1 MHCFPTFSSEI
12 VSSSQSKRILMKP
25 RFPKTLL
32 FGVFLWAS
40 IANLHAQKLKT
51 DLFKNMK
58 ARAIGPA
65 AMSGRIT
72 AIDAVVANP
81 DIIYAGAASGGVWK
95 TENGGTTW
103 SSIFDENPI
112 INIGAIAIQQS
123 NPSVV
128 WVGTGEGNP
137 RNSVNLG
144 AGIYKSLDGG
154 RTWKTMGLEKTKN
167 IHRII
172 IDPTNPNVVY
182 VGVIGNPFA
191 DHPERGVFK
200 TIDGGQTWEKI
211 LFTNERS
218 GVGDMVMDPSNP
230 NKLLVGM
237 WEHHRSPYDF
247 KSGGKGSGFYVTL
260 DGGKNWTKL
269 SNKINGIPEG
279 DLGRIGIAI
288 AKSEPNRVYALIE
301 SAKNALYRSDNGGFK
316 WEKVNDEDAET
327 IKGNRPFYFWD
338 LAVDPKNENRVYGVF
353 QMISMS
359 EDAGKSFKVIVP
371 YEGVH
376 PDHHAFWIHPE
387 DPSFIINGN
396 DGGVAIS
403 RDRGRK
409 WTYSETLPIGQ
420 FYHINVDN
428 EIPYNVYGGLQ
439 DNGSWRG
446 PGYLWQNGS
455 IRSWHWQMM
464 VGGDGFDVVPDPDNA
479 RFGYAMSQ
487 GGNLA
492 RYDSETGADVFIR
505 PTASDSKT
513 RLRFNW
519 NAALAIDPIGKKTIY
534 YGSQFLHKSGDKGN
548 NWEIISPDLTT
559 NNPVQQKAADETGG
573 LTLDV
578 TSAENHNTI
587 LCIAPSSVK
596 QGVLWVGTDDGNV
609 QLSQDGGKTWT
620 NVSPK
625 ITGFPK
631 ECWIPQIKAS
641 TFNAGEAFVVANN
654 YRQGDMGTYI
664 FSTKDFGQTWTRLV
678 DEKKV
683 SGYALAIQQDVVE
696 PKLIFV
702 GTEQGLW
709 VSVDEGATFTQWKA
723 GFPPVSTMDL
733 TIQEREADL
742 VIATFGRAL
751 YVLDNIRP
759 LRQIVASNGKILEQ
773 KIIAFAQADGYK
785 ANYRDATGASFAGDA
800 NYSGENRK
808 KGAALAYFYNVPKK
822 DSASVSKKDTIA
834 TITKKSAKKDAKA
847 VVIANVPA
855 IKKDSTKK
863 VEIKYDTVFIKIYD
877 AKNKLI
883 RTLQHKPDSSGY
895 QVVIWNMTEKG
906 IRNPGTPKP
915 KKNAPD
921 GNGIDVL
928 AGKYKVVFSAGD
940 AKDSSFIEIKDDPR
954 VPIAKEIQEA
964 QRALYARM
972 EKSITQLT
980 EATDR
985 LTEAEDVAKMIQSQ
999 LKDKEGKEVE
1009 DLNKASKTIQDTI
1022 KVKRELITGKKFEKQ
1037 GYGRPYQVTPQ
1048 AKIFEANGYINS
1060 KQITPTQADIRLIEQ
1075 LESLTKETIGKV
1087 NKFFTSNWADYR
1099 KKVEATPMKTF
1110 KDYVPIGE

>member
-1 MHCFPTFSSEI
+1 
-12 VSSSQSKRILMKP
+12 MKP
-25 RFPKTLL
+25 NFIKTLIICIATISL
-32 FGVFLWAS
+32 FS
-40 IANLHAQKLKT
+40 HTKAQKLKT

-81 DIIYAGAASGGVWK
+81 DIIYVGAASGGVWK

-103 SSIFDENPI
+103 SSIFDENSI
-112 INIGAIAIQQS
+112 INIGAIAVQQS

-144 AGIYKSLDGG
+144 GGIFKSLDGG
-154 RTWKTMGLEKTKN
+154 KTWKSMGLEKTKN
-167 IHRII
+167 IHRVI
-172 IDPTNPNVVY
+172 IDPTNPNIVY
-182 VGVIGNPFA
+182 AGVIGNPFA

-211 LFTNERS
+211 LYTNERS

-230 NKLLVGM
+230 NKLFVAM
-237 WEHHRSPYDF
+237 WEHHRNSYDF

-269 SNKINGIPEG
+269 QNKLNGIPEG
-279 DLGRIGIAI
+279 DLGRIGVAI
-288 AKSEPNRVYALIE
+288 AKSDPNRVYALIE
-301 SAKNALYRSDNGGFK
+301 SAKNALYRSDDGGFK
-316 WEKVNDEDAET
+316 WEKVNDDDAET

-338 LAVDPKNENRVYGVF
+338 LAVDTKNENRVYGIF

-387 DPSFIINGN
+387 NPSFIINGN

-409 WTYSETLPIGQ
+409 WSFSETLPLGQ
-420 FYHINVDN
+420 FYHVNTDN

-446 PGYLWQNGS
+446 PAYTWQDGS

-464 VGGDGFDVVPDPDNA
+464 VGGDGFDVMPDLQDA

-492 RYDSETGADVFIR
+492 RYDVETGANVFIR
-505 PTASDSKT
+505 PTSPDLKT

-519 NAALAIDPIGKKTIY
+519 NAAFALDPIDKKTIY
-534 YGSQFLHKSGDKGN
+534 YASQFVHKSTDKGM
-548 NWEIISPDLTT
+548 NWETISLDLTT
-559 NNPVQQKAADETGG
+559 DNKVQQKAADETGG
-573 LTLDV
+573 LTMDV

-587 LCIAPSSVK
+587 LCIAPSPVK
-596 QGVLWVGTDDGNV
+596 QGIIWVGTDDGNV
-609 QLSQDGGKTWT
+609 QVSQDGGKNWL
-620 NVSPK
+620 NVTPK
-625 ITGFPK
+625 INGLPK
-631 ECWIPQIKAS
+631 ESWIPQIRAS

-664 FSTKDFGQTWTRLV
+664 FRTKDYGQTWNRLV
-678 DEKKV
+678 DDKKV
-683 SGYALAIQQDVVE
+683 AGYALAIQQDVVE
-696 PKLIFV
+696 PNLMFV

-709 VSVDEGATFTQWKA
+709 VSVDEGVNFTQWKA

-733 TIQEREADL
+733 SIQEREADL
-742 VIATFGRAL
+742 VIATFGRAI

-759 LRQIVASNGKILEQ
+759 LRQIAASNGRILEQ
-773 KIIAFAQADGYK
+773 KLSTFDNAVGYL
-785 ANYRDATGASFAGDA
+785 ANYRDASGAGFAGDA

-808 KGAALAYFYNVPKK
+808 KGLKLNYFYNPPKK
-822 DSASVSKKDTIA
+822 DTVSKSLTDKMDTKIKTDSKVSEVKKDT
-834 TITKKSAKKDAKA
+834 TKKG
-847 VVIANVPA
+847 
-855 IKKDSTKK
+855 TM
-863 VEIKYDTVFIKIYD
+863 KYDTVYVKIYN
-877 AKNKLI
+877 AENKLI
-883 RTLQHKPDSSGY
+883 RTLQHKPDSVGY
-895 QVVIWNMTEKG
+895 QLIMWNMTEKG
-906 IRNPGTPKP
+906 VRYPGSPKP

-921 GNGIDVL
+921 DNGIKVL
-928 AGKYKVVFSAGD
+928 AGKYKAIFICGD
-940 AKDSSFIEIKDDPR
+940 AKDSTMIEIKDDPR
-954 VPIAKEIQEA
+954 VSIAKEVRMS
-964 QRALYARM
+964 QRVLFSRM
-972 EKSITQLT
+972 EKSIMQLT

-985 LTEAEDVAKMIQSQ
+985 LTEAEDIAKLIQSQ
-999 LKDKEGKEVE
+999 VKDKEGKEFE
-1009 DLNKASKTIQDTI
+1009 DLGKVSKTIQDSI
-1022 KVKRELITGKKFEKQ
+1022 KVKKELIMGKKFEKQ

-1048 AKIFEANGYINS
+1048 GKIFEAMNYINS
-1060 KQITPTQADIRLIEQ
+1060 KQIAPTNADIIIIEQ
-1075 LESLTKETIGKV
+1075 LETLTKESIEKV
-1087 NKFFTSNWADYR
+1087 NKFFTNNWSEYR
-1099 KKVEATPMKTF
+1099 KKVEATPLKTF
-1110 KDYVPIGE
+1110 KDYSPIVEGK

>member
-1 MHCFPTFSSEI
+1 
-12 VSSSQSKRILMKP
+12 MKP
-25 RFPKTLL
+25 NFIKTLFICIATILL
-32 FGVFLWAS
+32 FFDTK
-40 IANLHAQKLKT
+40 AQKLKT

-81 DIIYAGAASGGVWK
+81 DIIYVGAASGGVWK

-112 INIGAIAIQQS
+112 INIGAIAVQQS

-144 AGIYKSLDGG
+144 GGIFKSLDGG
-154 RTWKTMGLEKTKN
+154 KTWKSMGLEKTKN
-167 IHRII
+167 IHRVI
-172 IDPTNPNVVY
+172 IDPTNPNIVY
-182 VGVIGNPFA
+182 AGVIGNPFA

-211 LFTNERS
+211 LYTNERS

-230 NKLLVGM
+230 NKLFVAM
-237 WEHHRSPYDF
+237 WEHHRNSYDF

-269 SNKINGIPEG
+269 QNKLNGISEG
-279 DLGRIGIAI
+279 DLGRIGVAI
-288 AKSEPNRVYALIE
+288 AKSDPNRVYALIE
-301 SAKNALYRSDNGGFK
+301 SAKNALYRSDDGGFK
-316 WEKVNDEDAET
+316 WEKVNDDDAET

-338 LAVDPKNENRVYGVF
+338 LAVDTKNENRVYGIF

-371 YEGVH
+371 YEGIH

-409 WTYSETLPIGQ
+409 WTFSETLPLGQ
-420 FYHINVDN
+420 FYHVNTDN
-428 EIPYNVYGGLQ
+428 ETPYNVYGGLQ

-446 PGYLWQNGS
+446 PAYTWQEGS

-464 VGGDGFDVVPDPDNA
+464 VGGDGFDVMPDLQDA

-492 RYDSETGADVFIR
+492 RYDAETGANVFIR
-505 PTASDSKT
+505 PTSPDLKT

-519 NAALAIDPIGKKTIY
+519 NAAFALDPIDKKTIY
-534 YGSQFLHKSGDKGN
+534 YASQFVHKSIDKGM
-548 NWEIISPDLTT
+548 NWETISLDLTT
-559 NNPVQQKAADETGG
+559 DNKVQQKAADETGG
-573 LTLDV
+573 LTMDV

-587 LCIAPSSVK
+587 LCIAPSPVK
-596 QGVLWVGTDDGNV
+596 QGIIWVGTDDGNV
-609 QLSQDGGKTWT
+609 QVSQDGGKNWL
-620 NVSPK
+620 NVTSK
-625 ITGFPK
+625 INGLPK
-631 ECWIPQIKAS
+631 ESWIPQIRAS

-664 FSTKDFGQTWTRLV
+664 FRTKDYGQTWNRLV
-678 DEKKV
+678 DDKKV
-683 SGYALAIQQDVVE
+683 AGYALAIQQDVVE
-696 PKLIFV
+696 PKLMFV

-709 VSVDEGATFTQWKA
+709 VSVDEGVNFTQWKA

-733 TIQEREADL
+733 SIQEREADL
-742 VIATFGRAL
+742 VIATFGRAI

-759 LRQIVASNGKILEQ
+759 LRQIAASNGRVLEQ
-773 KIIAFAQADGYK
+773 KLSTFDNAVGYL
-785 ANYRDATGASFAGDA
+785 ANYRDASGAGFAGDA

-808 KGAALAYFYNVPKK
+808 KGFKLNYFYNPPKK
-822 DSASVSKKDTIA
+822 DTVSKSLTNKMDIKIKADSKVSEVKKDT
-834 TITKKSAKKDAKA
+834 
-847 VVIANVPA
+847 
-855 IKKDSTKK
+855 TKK
-863 VEIKYDTVFIKIYD
+863 VVMKYDTVYVNIYNTE
-877 AKNKLI
+877 NKLI
-883 RTLQHKPDSSGY
+883 RTLQHKPDSVGY
-895 QVVIWNMTEKG
+895 QLITWNMTEKG
-906 IRNPGTPKP
+906 VRYPGSPKP

-921 GNGIDVL
+921 GNGIEVL
-928 AGKYKVVFSAGD
+928 AGKYKAVFRCGD
-940 AKDSSFIEIKDDPR
+940 VKDSTMIEIKDDPR
-954 VPIAKEIQEA
+954 VSIAKEVRMS
-964 QRALYARM
+964 QRVLFSRM
-972 EKSITQLT
+972 EKSIMQLT

-985 LTEAEDVAKMIQSQ
+985 LTEAEDIAKLIQSQ
-999 LKDKEGKEVE
+999 VKDKEGKEFE
-1009 DLNKASKTIQDTI
+1009 DLGKVSKTIQDSI
-1022 KVKRELITGKKFEKQ
+1022 KVKRELIMGKKFEKQ

-1048 AKIFEANGYINS
+1048 GKVLEAMNYIKS
-1060 KQITPTQADIRLIEQ
+1060 KQIAPTNADIVTVEQ
-1075 LESLTKETIGKV
+1075 LETLTKESIEKV
-1087 NKFFTSNWADYR
+1087 NKFFTNDWSEYR
-1099 KKVEATPMKTF
+1099 KKVEATPLKTF
-1110 KDYVPIGE
+1110 KDYSPIMEGK

>member
-1 MHCFPTFSSEI
+1 MKEFSL
-12 VSSSQSKRILMKP
+12 KALLLA
-25 RFPKTLL
+25 TLL
-32 FGVFLWAS
+32 LSHTV
-40 IANLHAQKLKT
+40 ITNAQKLKT

-72 AIDAVVANP
+72 AIDAVVSNP

-103 SSIFDENPI
+103 TSIFDENPI
-112 INIGAIAIQQS
+112 LNIGAIAIQQS

-144 AGIYKSLDGG
+144 AGIFKSLDGG
-154 RTWKTMGLEKTKN
+154 RSWKSMGLEKTKN

-172 IDPTNPNVVY
+172 IDPTNPNIVY
-182 VGVIGNPFA
+182 AGVIGNPFA

-211 LFTNERS
+211 LYTNERS

-237 WEHHRSPYDF
+237 WEHHRNTYDF
-247 KSGGKGSGFYVTL
+247 KSGGKGSGFYMTL

-269 SNKINGIPEG
+269 SSKINGIPEG

-316 WEKVNDEDAET
+316 WEKVNDDDAET

-338 LAVDPKNENRVYGVF
+338 LAVDPKNENRLYGVF

-359 EDAGKSFKVIVP
+359 EDAGKSFKTIVP

-387 DPSFIINGN
+387 DPSLIINGN

-409 WTYSETLPIGQ
+409 WTYAESLPIGQ

-428 EIPYNVYGGLQ
+428 DVPYNVYGGLQ

-446 PGYLWQNGS
+446 PGYTWQNGG
-455 IRSWHWQMM
+455 IRSWHWLMM
-464 VGGDGFDVVPDPDNA
+464 VGGDGFDVVPDPENS
-479 RFGYAMSQ
+479 RFGYGMSQ
-487 GGNLA
+487 GGNLT
-492 RYDSETGADVFIR
+492 RYDVETGADVFIR
-505 PTASDSKT
+505 PTAPDLKT

-519 NAALAIDPIGKKTIY
+519 NAALAIDPIDKKTIY
-534 YGSQFLHKSGDKGN
+534 YAAQFLFKSTDKGM

-587 LCIAPSSVK
+587 LCIAPSAVK
-596 QGVLWVGTDDGNV
+596 QGVIWVGTDDGNIQV
-609 QLSQDGGKTWT
+609 TQDGGKTWT

-625 ITGFPK
+625 IVGLPK
-631 ECWIPQIKAS
+631 EAWIPQIKAS
-641 TFNAGEAFVVANN
+641 TFNAGEAFVVVNN
-654 YRQGDMGTYI
+654 YRQGDMSAYI
-664 FSTKDFGQTWTRLV
+664 FRTKDFGQTWTRLV
-678 DEKKV
+678 DDKKV
-683 SGYALAIQQDVVE
+683 TGYALAVQQDVVE
-696 PKLIFV
+696 PKLFFV

-709 VSVDEGATFTQWKA
+709 VSTDDGANFAQWKN

-733 TIQEREADL
+733 AIQEREADL
-742 VIATFGRAL
+742 VVATFGRSL

-759 LRQIVASNGKILEQ
+759 LRQVAADGKVLDQKIVAFGQSD
-773 KIIAFAQADGYK
+773 AYK
-785 ANYRDATGASFAGDA
+785 ANYRDAMGASFAADA
-800 NYSGENRK
+800 NYEGENRK
-808 KGAALAYFYNVPKK
+808 KGARLAYFYNPPKK
-822 DSASVSKKDTIA
+822 DT
-834 TITKKSAKKDAKA
+834 TSAKTPDVKAPQAKTDAKTA
-847 VVIANVPA
+847 VVAKAPEV
-855 IKKDSTKK
+855 KKDSSVKK
-863 VEIKYDTVFIKIYD
+863 PVIKYDTVYVKIYN
-877 AKNKLI
+877 AQNELI
-883 RTLQHKPDSSGY
+883 RTLQHKPDSTGY
-895 QVVIWNMTEKG
+895 QTVGWNLTEKG
-906 IRNPGTPKP
+906 VRFPGTPKP
-915 KKNAPD
+915 KKNASEPN
-921 GNGIDVL
+921 GNEVY

-940 AKDSSFIEIKDDPR
+940 AKDSTFIVVNDDPR
-954 VPIAKEIQEA
+954 VPVSKGVEEA
-964 QRALYARM
+964 QKALYKRA
-972 EKSITQLT
+972 EKSIVQLT

-985 LTEAEDVAKMIQSQ
+985 LTEAEDIAKMIQSQ
-999 LKDKEGKEVE
+999 LKDREGKEFE
-1009 DLNKASKTIQDTI
+1009 DLTKKSKAIQDSI
-1022 KVKRELITGKKFEKQ
+1022 KANREIITGKKFEKQ
-1037 GYGRPYQVTPQ
+1037 GYGRPYQVTAQ
-1048 AKIFEANGYINS
+1048 GKISEASRYIFS
-1060 KQITPTQADIRLIEQ
+1060 KQISPTPADIRLVEE
-1075 LESLTKETIGKV
+1075 LETLTKEAIEKV
-1087 NKFFTSNWADYR
+1087 NKFFASSWTDYR
-1099 KKVEATPMKTF
+1099 KKVESTPMKTF
-1110 KDYVPIGE
+1110 KDYQPIGDGK

>member
-1 MHCFPTFSSEI
+1 
-12 VSSSQSKRILMKP
+12 MKSN
-25 RFPKTLL
+25 FIKTLL
-32 FGVFLWAS
+32 IGIVSFFLLFQ
-40 IANLHAQKLKT
+40 INAQKLKT
-51 DLFKNMK
+51 DLLKNMK

-72 AIDAVVANP
+72 AIDAVVSNP

-103 SSIFDENPI
+103 TSIFDENPI

-144 AGIYKSLDGG
+144 AGIFKSLDGG
-154 RTWKTMGLEKTKN
+154 KTWKSMGLEKTKN
-167 IHRII
+167 IHRVI
-172 IDPTNPNVVY
+172 IDPTNPNIVY

-211 LFTNERS
+211 LYTNERS

-230 NKLLVGM
+230 NKLFVAM
-237 WEHHRSPYDF
+237 WEHHRNSYDF

-269 SNKINGIPEG
+269 ANKPNGIPEG

-288 AKSEPNRVYALIE
+288 ARSEPNRVYALIE
-301 SAKNALYRSDNGGFK
+301 SAKNALYRSDDGGVK
-316 WEKVNDEDAET
+316 WEKINDDDAET

-338 LAVDPKNENRVYGVF
+338 IAVDSKNENRVYGIF

-359 EDAGKSFKVIVP
+359 EDGGKSFKVIVP

-409 WTYSETLPIGQ
+409 WNFSETLPIGQ

-446 PGYLWQNGS
+446 PGYTWQEGS

-464 VGGDGFDVVPDPDNA
+464 VGGDGFDVMPDLQDV
-479 RFGYAMSQ
+479 RHGYAMSQ

-492 RYDSETGADVFIR
+492 RYDAETGANVFIR
-505 PTASDSKT
+505 PNAPDLKT

-519 NAALAIDPIGKKTIY
+519 NAAFALDPIDKKTIY
-534 YGSQFLHKSGDKGN
+534 YASQFVHKSTDKGM
-548 NWEIISPDLTT
+548 NWETISPDLTT
-559 NNPVQQKAADETGG
+559 DNKVQQKAADETGG

-587 LCIAPSSVK
+587 LCIAPSPVT
-596 QGVLWVGTDDGNV
+596 QGVIWVGTDDGNV
-609 QLSQDGGKTWT
+609 QLSRDGGKNWT
-620 NVSPK
+620 NVTPK
-625 ITGFPK
+625 IVGLPK
-631 ECWIPQIKAS
+631 ESWIPQIRAS

-654 YRQGDMGTYI
+654 YRQGDMGAYI
-664 FSTKDFGQTWTRLV
+664 FSTKDYGQTWTHLV
-678 DEKKV
+678 DDKKV
-683 SGYALAIQQDVVE
+683 VGYALAIQQDIVE
-696 PKLIFV
+696 PKLMFV

-709 VSVDEGATFTQWKA
+709 VSVDEGANFTQWKN

-733 TIQEREADL
+733 SIQEREADL
-742 VIATFGRAL
+742 VIATFGRAI

-759 LRQIVASNGKILEQ
+759 LRQIAATNGTILTQ
-773 KIIAFAQADGYK
+773 KLATFDNATGYI
-785 ANYRDATGASFAGDA
+785 ANYRDAAGAGFAGDA
-800 NYSGENRK
+800 NYTGENRK
-808 KGAALAYFYNVPKK
+808 KGFKLSYFYNPPKK
-822 DSASVSKKDTIA
+822 DTSSVKKDTQNILENKA
-834 TITKKSAKKDAKA
+834 SNSNIKSGEKAKNKRLEVKNTDNVAVAPSMPKDTTKKSGM
-847 VVIANVPA
+847 
-855 IKKDSTKK
+855 
-863 VEIKYDTVFIKIYD
+863 KYDTVYVKIYN
-877 AKNKLI
+877 AENKLI
-883 RTLQHKPDSSGY
+883 RTLQHKPDSLGY
-895 QVVIWNMTEKG
+895 QSFMWNMTEKG
-906 IRNPGTPKP
+906 VRFPGTPKP

-928 AGKYKVVFSAGD
+928 SGKYKAVFTCGD
-940 AKDSSFIEIKDDPR
+940 AKDSTMIEVKDDPR
-954 VPIAKEIQEA
+954 VPISTEVKTA
-964 QRALYARM
+964 QRVLYARM

-985 LTEAEDVAKMIQSQ
+985 LSEAEEIAKAVQSQ
-999 LKDKEGKEVE
+999 VKDKEGKTFE
-1009 DLNKASKTIQDTI
+1009 DLGKASKSIQDSI
-1022 KVKRELITGKKFEKQ
+1022 KVKREIITGKKFEKQ
-1037 GYGRPYQVTPQ
+1037 GYGRPYQVTAQ
-1048 AKIFEANGYINS
+1048 GKIFEAMNYISS
-1060 KQITPTQADIRLIEQ
+1060 KQISPTKGDINLVEQ
-1075 LESLTKETIGKV
+1075 LEILTKESIEKI
-1087 NKFFTSNWADYR
+1087 NNFFANNWLEYR
-1099 KKVEATPMKTF
+1099 KKVEANPVKTF
-1110 KDYVPIGE
+1110 KDYSPIGEGK

>member
-1 MHCFPTFSSEI
+1 
-12 VSSSQSKRILMKP
+12 MKP
-25 RFPKTLL
+25 NFIKTL
-32 FGVFLWAS
+32 FICVATFLLLS
-40 IANLHAQKLKT
+40 QTKAQKIKT

-58 ARAIGPA
+58 ARTIGPA

-81 DIIYAGAASGGVWK
+81 DIIYAGSASGGVWK

-103 SSIFDENPI
+103 TSIFDENPI

-144 AGIYKSLDGG
+144 GGIFKSLDGG
-154 RTWKTMGLEKTKN
+154 KTWKSMGLEKTKN
-167 IHRII
+167 IHRVI
-172 IDPTNPNVVY
+172 IDPTNPNIVY
-182 VGVIGNPFA
+182 AGVIGNPFA

-211 LFTNERS
+211 LYTNERS

-230 NKLLVGM
+230 NKLFVAM
-237 WEHHRSPYDF
+237 WEHHRNSYDF

-260 DGGKNWTKL
+260 DGGKNWNKL
-269 SNKINGIPEG
+269 QNKLNGIPEG
-279 DLGRIGIAI
+279 DLGRIGVAI
-288 AKSEPNRVYALIE
+288 AKSDPNRVYALIE
-301 SAKNALYRSDNGGFK
+301 SAKNALYRSDDGGFK
-316 WEKVNDEDAET
+316 WEKVNDDDAET

-338 LAVDPKNENRVYGVF
+338 LAVDTKNENRVYGIF

-359 EDAGKSFKVIVP
+359 EDAGKTFKVIVP

-409 WTYSETLPIGQ
+409 WTFSETLPLGQ
-420 FYHINVDN
+420 FYHVNVDN

-446 PGYLWQNGS
+446 PAYTWQEGS

-464 VGGDGFDVVPDPDNA
+464 VGGDGFDVMPDLQDA

-492 RYDSETGADVFIR
+492 RYDAETGANVFIR
-505 PTASDSKT
+505 PTSPDLKT

-519 NAALAIDPIGKKTIY
+519 NAAFALDPIDKKTIY
-534 YGSQFLHKSGDKGN
+534 YASQFVHKSSDKGM
-548 NWEIISPDLTT
+548 NWETISPDLTT
-559 NNPVQQKAADETGG
+559 DNKVQQKAADETGG
-573 LTLDV
+573 LTMDV

-587 LCIAPSSVK
+587 LCIAPSILK
-596 QGVLWVGTDDGNV
+596 QGVIWVGTDDGNV
-609 QLSQDGGKTWT
+609 QVSQDGGKNWS
-620 NVSPK
+620 NVTSK
-625 ITGFPK
+625 INGLPK
-631 ECWIPQIKAS
+631 ESWIPQIRAS

-654 YRQGDMGTYI
+654 YRQGDMGAYV
-664 FSTKDFGQTWTRLV
+664 FRTKDYGQTWTRLV
-678 DEKKV
+678 DDKKV
-683 SGYALAIQQDVVE
+683 MGYALAIQQDVVE
-696 PKLIFV
+696 PKLMFV

-709 VSVDEGATFTQWKA
+709 VSVDEGVNFTQWKA

-733 TIQEREADL
+733 SIQEREADL
-742 VIATFGRAL
+742 VIATFGRAI

-759 LRQIVASNGKILEQ
+759 LRQIAASNGKILEQ
-773 KIIAFAQADGYK
+773 KLATFDNATGYM
-785 ANYRDATGASFAGDA
+785 ANYRDAAGAGFAGDA

-808 KGAALAYFYNVPKK
+808 KGFKLSYFYNPPKK
-822 DSASVSKKDTIA
+822 DTVSKVSTDKIKADLKVAEAKKDT
-834 TITKKSAKKDAKA
+834 TKKA
-847 VVIANVPA
+847 VM
-855 IKKDSTKK
+855 
-863 VEIKYDTVFIKIYD
+863 KYDTVYVRIFNTE
-877 AKNKLI
+877 NKLI
-883 RTLQHKPDSSGY
+883 RTLQHKPDSVGY
-895 QVVIWNMTEKG
+895 QAVMWNMTEKG
-906 IRNPGTPKP
+906 VRYPNAPKP

-921 GNGIDVL
+921 GNGLEAL
-928 AGKYKVVFSAGD
+928 AGKYKVVFTCGD
-940 AKDSSFIEIKDDPR
+940 AKDSTMIEIKDDPR
-954 VPIAKEIQEA
+954 VSISKEVRMS
-964 QRALYARM
+964 QRALFSRM
-972 EKSITQLT
+972 EKSIMQLT

-985 LTEAEDVAKMIQSQ
+985 LTEAEDVAKSIQSQ
-999 LKDKEGKEVE
+999 VKDKEGKEFE
-1009 DLNKASKTIQDTI
+1009 DLGKASKSIQDSI

-1048 AKIFEANGYINS
+1048 GKIFEAMNYVNS
-1060 KQITPTQADIRLIEQ
+1060 KQIAPTNADINIVEQ
-1075 LESLTKETIGKV
+1075 LEILTKESIEKV
-1087 NKFFTSNWADYR
+1087 NKFFSNNWLDYR
-1099 KKVEATPMKTF
+1099 KKVEATPLKTF
-1110 KDYVPIGE
+1110 KDYSPIMEGK

>member
-1 MHCFPTFSSEI
+1 
-12 VSSSQSKRILMKP
+12 MKP
-25 RFPKTLL
+25 NFIKTL
-32 FGVFLWAS
+32 FICVATFLLLS
-40 IANLHAQKLKT
+40 QTKAQKIKT

-81 DIIYAGAASGGVWK
+81 DIIYAGSASGGVWK

-103 SSIFDENPI
+103 TSIFDENPI

-144 AGIYKSLDGG
+144 GGIFKSLDGG
-154 RTWKTMGLEKTKN
+154 KTWKSMGLEKTKN
-167 IHRII
+167 IHRVI
-172 IDPTNPNVVY
+172 IDPTNPNIVY
-182 VGVIGNPFA
+182 AGVIGNPFA

-211 LFTNERS
+211 LYTNERS

-230 NKLLVGM
+230 NKLFVAM
-237 WEHHRSPYDF
+237 WEHHRNSYDF

-260 DGGKNWTKL
+260 DGGKNWNKL
-269 SNKINGIPEG
+269 QNKLNGIPEG
-279 DLGRIGIAI
+279 DLGRIGVAI
-288 AKSEPNRVYALIE
+288 AKSDPNRVYALIE
-301 SAKNALYRSDNGGFK
+301 SAKNALYRSDDGGFK
-316 WEKVNDEDAET
+316 WEKVNDDDAET

-338 LAVDPKNENRVYGVF
+338 LAVDTKNENRVYGIF

-359 EDAGKSFKVIVP
+359 EDAGKTFKVIVP

-409 WTYSETLPIGQ
+409 WTFSETLPLGQ
-420 FYHINVDN
+420 FYHVNVDN

-446 PGYLWQNGS
+446 PAYTWQEGS

-464 VGGDGFDVVPDPDNA
+464 VGGDGFDVMPDLQDA

-492 RYDSETGADVFIR
+492 RYDAETGANVFIR
-505 PTASDSKT
+505 PTSPDLKT

-519 NAALAIDPIGKKTIY
+519 NAAFALDPIDKKTIY
-534 YGSQFLHKSGDKGN
+534 YASQFVHKSSDKGM
-548 NWEIISPDLTT
+548 NWETISPDLTT
-559 NNPVQQKAADETGG
+559 DNKVQQKAADETGG
-573 LTLDV
+573 LTMDV

-587 LCIAPSSVK
+587 LCIAPSILK
-596 QGVLWVGTDDGNV
+596 QGVIWVGTDDGNV
-609 QLSQDGGKTWT
+609 QVSQDGGKNWS
-620 NVSPK
+620 NVTSK
-625 ITGFPK
+625 INGLPK
-631 ECWIPQIKAS
+631 ESWIPQIRAS

-654 YRQGDMGTYI
+654 YRQGDMGAYV
-664 FSTKDFGQTWTRLV
+664 FRTKDYGQTWTRLV
-678 DEKKV
+678 DDKKV
-683 SGYALAIQQDVVE
+683 MGYALAIQQDVVE
-696 PKLIFV
+696 PKLMFV

-709 VSVDEGATFTQWKA
+709 VSVDEGVNFTQWKA

-733 TIQEREADL
+733 SIQEREADL
-742 VIATFGRAL
+742 VIATFGRAI

-759 LRQIVASNGKILEQ
+759 LRQIAASNGKILEQ
-773 KIIAFAQADGYK
+773 KLATFDNATGYM
-785 ANYRDATGASFAGDA
+785 ANYRDAAGAGFAGDA

-808 KGAALAYFYNVPKK
+808 KGFKLSYFYNPPKK
-822 DSASVSKKDTIA
+822 DTVSKVSTDKIKADLKVAEAKKDT
-834 TITKKSAKKDAKA
+834 TKKA
-847 VVIANVPA
+847 VM
-855 IKKDSTKK
+855 
-863 VEIKYDTVFIKIYD
+863 KYDTVYVRIFNTE
-877 AKNKLI
+877 NKLI
-883 RTLQHKPDSSGY
+883 RTLQHKPDSVGY
-895 QVVIWNMTEKG
+895 QAVMWNMTEKG
-906 IRNPGTPKP
+906 VRYPNAPKP

-921 GNGIDVL
+921 GNGLEAL
-928 AGKYKVVFSAGD
+928 AGKYKVVFTCGD
-940 AKDSSFIEIKDDPR
+940 AKDSTMIEIKDDPR
-954 VPIAKEIQEA
+954 VSISKEVRMS
-964 QRALYARM
+964 QRALFSRM
-972 EKSITQLT
+972 EKSIMQLT

-985 LTEAEDVAKMIQSQ
+985 LTEAEDVAKSIQSQ
-999 LKDKEGKEVE
+999 VKDKEGKEFE
-1009 DLNKASKTIQDTI
+1009 DLGKASKSIQDSI

-1048 AKIFEANGYINS
+1048 GKIFEAMNYVNS
-1060 KQITPTQADIRLIEQ
+1060 KQIAPTNADINIVEQ
-1075 LESLTKETIGKV
+1075 LEILTKESIEKV
-1087 NKFFTSNWADYR
+1087 NKFFSNNWLDYR
-1099 KKVEATPMKTF
+1099 KKVEATPLKTF
-1110 KDYVPIGE
+1110 KDYSPIMEGK

>member
-1 MHCFPTFSSEI
+1 MKLLLRKTFF
-12 VSSSQSKRILMKP
+12 LG
-25 RFPKTLL
+25 L
-32 FGVFLWAS
+32 FFLTQAS
-40 IANLHAQKLKT
+40 FAQKLKT
-51 DLFKNMK
+51 ELFKNMK

-72 AIDAVVANP
+72 TIDAVVANP

-95 TENGGTTW
+95 SENGGNTW
-103 SSIFDENPI
+103 TSIFDENPI

-144 AGIYKSLDGG
+144 GGIFKSLDGG
-154 RTWKTMGLEKTKN
+154 KTWKSMGLEKTKN

-172 IDPTNPNVVY
+172 IDPNNSNTVY

-237 WEHHRSPYDF
+237 WEHHRNPYDF

-269 SNKINGIPEG
+269 SNKTNGIPEG

-288 AKSEPNRVYALIE
+288 AKSDPNRVYALIE
-301 SAKNALYRSDNGGFK
+301 SAKNALYRSDDGGVK
-316 WEKVNDEDAET
+316 WEKVNDDDAET

-338 LAVDPKNENRVYGVF
+338 LAVDPKNENRVYGIF

-371 YEGVH
+371 YAGVH

-387 DPSFIINGN
+387 DPSLIINGN

-446 PGYLWQNGS
+446 PAYIWQNS
-455 IRSWHWQMM
+455 EIRSWHWLSM
-464 VGGDGFDVVPDPDNA
+464 VGGDGFDVLPDPENA
-479 RFGYAMSQ
+479 RYGYAMSQ
-487 GGNLA
+487 GGNLV
-492 RYDSETGADVFIR
+492 RYDSETGADAFIR
-505 PTASDSKT
+505 PTAPDLKT

-519 NAALAIDPIGKKTIY
+519 NAALAIDPIDKKTIY
-534 YGSQFLHKSGDKGN
+534 YASQFLHKSTDKGM
-548 NWEIISPDLTT
+548 NWSIVSPDLTT
-559 NNPVQQKAADETGG
+559 DNKVQQKAADETGG
-573 LTLDV
+573 LTMDV

-587 LCIAPSSVK
+587 LCIAPSPK
-596 QGVLWVGTDDGNV
+596 QAGVIWVGTDDGNV

-620 NVSPK
+620 NVAPK
-625 ITGFPK
+625 IVGLPK
-631 ECWIPQIKAS
+631 ESWIPQIRAS

-654 YRQGDMGTYI
+654 YRTGDMGTYI
-664 FSTKDFGQTWTRLV
+664 FRTKDFGQTWTHLV
-678 DEKKV
+678 DDKKV
-683 SGYALAIQQDVVE
+683 TGYALAFQQDVVE
-696 PKLIFV
+696 PKLMFA

-709 VSVDEGATFTQWKA
+709 VSVDEGENFTQWKA

-733 TIQEREADL
+733 AIQEREADL
-742 VIATFGRAL
+742 AIATFGRAI

-759 LRQIVASNGKILEQ
+759 LRQIAASNGKVLTQ
-773 KIIAFAQADGYK
+773 KIAAFGQADAYK
-785 ANYRDATGASFAGDA
+785 ANFRDATGAGFAGDA

-808 KGAALAYFYNVPKK
+808 KGARLAYYYNPPKK
-822 DSASVSKKDTIA
+822 DTTSEKKDVKIVPPNARVKNSASV
-834 TITKKSAKKDAKA
+834 KSPVEPSAS
-847 VVIANVPA
+847 VQSLLTST
-855 IKKDSTKK
+855 KDSTKK
-863 VEIKYDTVFIKIYD
+863 TVIKYDTVYVHIYN
-877 AKNKLI
+877 AQNRLI
-883 RTLQHKPDSSGY
+883 RSLQHKPDSSGY
-895 QVVIWNMTEKG
+895 QVVMWNMTEKG
-906 IRNPGTPKP
+906 IRFPASPKP

-921 GNGIDVL
+921 ASGYEVL
-928 AGKYKVVFSAGD
+928 AGKYKVVFSSGD
-940 AKDSSFIEIKDDPR
+940 AKDSSFVEIKDDPR
-954 VPIAKEIQEA
+954 VPVVKETFEA
-964 QRALYARM
+964 QKALYDRIV
-972 EKSITQLT
+972 KSVNQLT

-985 LTEAEDVAKMIQSQ
+985 LSEAEEVAKTIQSQ
-999 LKDKEGKEVE
+999 VKDKEGKELE
-1009 DLNKASKTIQDTI
+1009 DLAKASKNVLDSI

-1037 GYGRPYQVTPQ
+1037 GYGRPYQITPLSKVSEALNYAN
-1048 AKIFEANGYINS
+1048 AKPVV
-1060 KQITPTQADIRLIEQ
+1060 PTQADIALAEQ
-1075 LESLTKETIGKV
+1075 VETLTKEVLGKI
-1087 NKFFTSNWADYR
+1087 NQFFGKNWADYR
-1099 KKVEATPMKTF
+1099 KKVEGTPLKMF
-1110 KDYVPIGE
+1110 KDYSPIGQ